1 MLPDVQH
8 PLLVVSIVVLCA
20 LSDCSPTLYCLSS
33 LEVLTYTRAVIFW
46 INKETPVTHPYLFNK
61 HARHVPP
68 LDPGRA
74 RANPWPFVAGGDA
87 NARAGLS
94 DVFDYPPA
102 SVSPTRRTLRVRV
115 PHLAHELEMGP
126 LFPVLLYFCSAI

>member
-1 MLPDVQH
+1 MLLDVQH
-8 PLLVVSIVVLCA
+8 PLLAVSLVALYL
-20 LSDCSPTLYCLSS
+20 LSDCCPTLYCLSGQ
-33 LEVLTYTRAVIFW
+33 EVLTYTRAVIFW

-74 RANPWPFVAGGDA
+74 RTDPWPLVAGGDA

-94 DVFDYPPA
+94 DVFGYPPA

-115 PHLAHELEMGP
+115 PHLAHELEMGQ